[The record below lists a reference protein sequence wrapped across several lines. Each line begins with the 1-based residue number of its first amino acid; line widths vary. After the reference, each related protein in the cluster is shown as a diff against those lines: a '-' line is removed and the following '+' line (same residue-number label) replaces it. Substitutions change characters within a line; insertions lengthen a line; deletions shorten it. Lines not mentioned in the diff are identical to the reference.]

1 MALDPGKTA
10 SGTEGPGEALLAAYA
25 AERQRLTLTR
35 VRWATAL
42 AFVPISVSAT
52 INYFVFQNDRLG
64 EHLATHAVEASI
76 CLVVFLLARVR
87 GAERRGIGLALGLV
101 LAMGMALFWA
111 LSLSARDID
120 VLVGPITGI
129 MIGSTLVFPWG
140 VWPQVLVS
148 SYIAAGYL
156 LLPSWPAT
164 DAARL
169 FNVMLGIG
177 VGVLLSITGAFVL
190 DRQRRATFVERERV
204 AALARQSEFLVDVG
218 RELNGTLE
226 LGDLVARITESG
238 RRLVGA
244 DTAALTLLDDGRA
257 VYRTAAVSPPL
268 AGLQRELASLE
279 FPAEEVEPYVG
290 EIARRG
296 VLQLPDGSSL
306 DLLHEV
312 NRQSGY
318 GRTLYATVK
327 RDGRALGFLSF
338 LKHDGEQPFTAYQ
351 ARFAEGIAHQAA
363 IALANARLFDDLQT
377 ANRAKSE
384 FVSTMSHELRT
395 PLHVIMGYTEMLEDL
410 PEEERRQAIDKI
422 RAASRELLDLI
433 ETTLDLS
440 RMEARRDP
448 PTFEPLRVGD
458 LWEELTSEFAALPR
472 TSGLALC
479 WECADGAAL
488 RTDRRKLKTILKN
501 LVGNAL
507 KFTPSGEVVVTCRP
521 NGSRVVFAVR
531 DTGVG
536 IDPAHL
542 PVIFDMFRQVDSS
555 DSRSYSGAGLGLYIV
570 RRLVDQLGG
579 EIAVDSAPG
588 RGSTFTVT
596 LPLAGGPRAATRA
609 AA

>member
-64 EHLATHAVEASI
+64 EHLATHAVEAGI

-169 FNVMLGIG
+169 FNVMLGVG
-177 VGVLLSITGAFVL
+177 VGVLLSISGALVL
-190 DRQRRATFVERERV
+190 DRQRRATFIERERV

-238 RRLVGA
+238 RRLVGW
-244 DTAALTLLDDGRA
+244 DEILEGGL
-257 VYRTAAVSPPL
+257 PP
-268 AGLQRELASLE
+268 G
-279 FPAEEVEPYVG
+279 
-290 EIARRG
+290 
-296 VLQLPDGSSL
+296 
-306 DLLHEV
+306 
-312 NRQSGY
+312 
-318 GRTLYATVK
+318 ATVV
-327 RDGRALGFLSF
+327 F
-338 LKHDGEQPFTAYQ
+338 E
-351 ARFAEGIAHQAA
+351 
-363 IALANARLFDDLQT
+363 ANCF
-377 ANRAKSE
+377 
-384 FVSTMSHELRT
+384 
-395 PLHVIMGYTEMLEDL
+395 
-410 PEEERRQAIDKI
+410 
-422 RAASRELLDLI
+422 
-433 ETTLDLS
+433 
-440 RMEARRDP
+440 
-448 PTFEPLRVGD
+448 
-458 LWEELTSEFAALPR
+458 
-472 TSGLALC
+472 
-479 WECADGAAL
+479 
-488 RTDRRKLKTILKN
+488 
-501 LVGNAL
+501 
-507 KFTPSGEVVVTCRP
+507 
-521 NGSRVVFAVR
+521 
-531 DTGVG
+531 
-536 IDPAHL
+536 
-542 PVIFDMFRQVDSS
+542 SS
-555 DSRSYSGAGLGLYIV
+555 C
-570 RRLVDQLGG
+570 
-579 EIAVDSAPG
+579 
-588 RGSTFTVT
+588 
-596 LPLAGGPRAATRA
+596 
-609 AA
+609 